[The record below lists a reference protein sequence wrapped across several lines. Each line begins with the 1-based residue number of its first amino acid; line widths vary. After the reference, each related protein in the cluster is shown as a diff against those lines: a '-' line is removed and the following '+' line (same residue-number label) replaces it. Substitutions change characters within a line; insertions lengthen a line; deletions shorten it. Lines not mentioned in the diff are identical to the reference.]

1 VSGVW
6 VGVDTSTSLQSVAIA
21 RDGVVVD
28 SLSSLR
34 RAHSRGLA
42 GSLRDALARHGLEW
56 DDIDTYVVGVGPGS
70 FTGLRV
76 GVSLVKGL
84 ALAGSVPAI
93 GVSSLVAAPAS
104 LPAGGVC
111 AVAIDAFKHLV
122 YAGVF
127 ETGPAAHALVD
138 VHLSSPEAF
147 GTRLTELAPGWV
159 RCGDGFARYADAL
172 SDHTSVSEVPT
183 QQPSA
188 AGLLRFAW
196 ANGLAPVDAAMLE
209 PRYVRRSA
217 ADEARDRRLA
227 AEASRD

>member
-1 VSGVW
+1 MSGIW
-6 VGVDTSTSLQSVAIA
+6 VGVDTSTSVQSVAIA
-21 RDGVVVD
+21 RDGVVID
-28 SLSSLR
+28 SLSYVR

-42 GSLRDALARHGLEW
+42 ASLRDALARHALSWG
-56 DDIDTYVVGVGPGS
+56 DVATYVVGVGPGS

-84 ALAGSVPAI
+84 ALAGDVTAI

-122 YAGVF
+122 YAGIY
-127 ETGPAAHALVD
+127 ETGPAAPALVE

-147 GTRLTELAPGWV
+147 GSRLTELAPGWV
-159 RCGDGFARYADAL
+159 RCGDGFARYGDAL
-172 SDHTSVSEVPT
+172 AAHASVSEVPT
-183 QQPSA
+183 LQPSA

-196 ANGLAPVDAAMLE
+196 ANGVAPTDAATLE

-227 AEASRD
+227 AEASRG